1 MHLLLVYSS
10 QMHAIAA
17 YTHVR
22 THTRTYLSSSGFGTS
37 LEMDLGSRDL
47 RPRPACCV
55 ETSKQKMESANTEA
69 DQVSEAA
76 KEFAVL
82 ARELQENLTKAEAKN
97 ESLLEAIES
106 SESKSTAGQT
116 SDAPLL
122 RNLRARL
129 AAAHAPNA
137 ALRRE
142 LGRFMGLFE
151 RRFKDLDR
159 MTKEYS
165 KLLLELKVEK
175 RHFEEDKEDVQKRKR
190 AFEKE
195 REEWREKLE
204 DARTEIQE
212 QNDRLAVLADQLSGA
227 KVALDSQTR
236 DLASRRL
243 AFEEEKLE
251 RDDREFTALDTEAEE
266 LRQRLREQIVRNSK
280 LEDSLLQAELAL
292 HQKVES
298 VMSLSATK
306 ERLQRDLMQ
315 SRQACS
321 KALRQFEKRTNE
333 GMMPCAALTCAY
345 CYAHLHKHVLCRE
358 VLGSTQCSPSPTV
371 FEGVVAI

>member
-1 MHLLLVYSS
+1 MASV
-10 QMHAIAA
+10 
-17 YTHVR
+17 
-22 THTRTYLSSSGFGTS
+22 
-37 LEMDLGSRDL
+37 
-47 RPRPACCV
+47 
-55 ETSKQKMESANTEA
+55 TEA

-82 ARELQENLTKAEAKN
+82 ARELQENLTKAETKN
-97 ESLLEAIES
+97 EALLEAIES
-106 SESKSTAGQT
+106 SESKSAADQS
-116 SDAPLL
+116 SDAPFL

-151 RRFKDLDR
+151 RRFKELDR

-165 KLLLELKVEK
+165 KLLLDLKVEK
-175 RHFEEDKEDVQKRKR
+175 RHFEVDKEDVQKRKR

-195 REEWREKLE
+195 REGWREKLE

-227 KVALDSQTR
+227 KFALDSQTR
-236 DLASRRL
+236 ELASRRL
-243 AFEEEKLE
+243 AFEEEKLAK
-251 RDDREFTALDTEAEE
+251 DDREFTALDTEAEE

-280 LEDSLLQAELAL
+280 LEDRLLQADLAL
-292 HQKVES
+292 HQRGEAVG
-298 VMSLSATK
+298 SLTSTK

-315 SRQACS
+315 SRQSCS
-321 KALRQFEKRTNE
+321 KAVRQFEKRTNE
-333 GMMPCAALTCAY
+333 GM
-345 CYAHLHKHVLCRE
+345 YACVDLC
-358 VLGSTQCSPSPTV
+358 L
-371 FEGVVAI
+371 

>member
-1 MHLLLVYSS
+1 
-10 QMHAIAA
+10 
-17 YTHVR
+17 
-22 THTRTYLSSSGFGTS
+22 
-37 LEMDLGSRDL
+37 
-47 RPRPACCV
+47 
-55 ETSKQKMESANTEA
+55 MESAGEA
-69 DQVSEAA
+69 AQVSEAA

-82 ARELQENLTKAEAKN
+82 ARELQKNLAKAEAKN

-106 SESKSTAGQT
+106 SEAKSTGEA
-116 SDAPLL
+116 SDAPFL

-142 LGRFMGLFE
+142 LSRFMGLFE
-151 RRFKDLDR
+151 RQFKDLDR
-159 MTKEYS
+159 MTTEYT

-175 RHFEEDKEDVQKRKR
+175 THFEEDKEDMQKRKS
-190 AFEKE
+190 AFAKE

-251 RDDREFTALDTEAEE
+251 RDTREFTALDSEAEE

-280 LEDSLLQAELAL
+280 LEDSLLRTELAL
-292 HQKVES
+292 HQKGES
-298 VMSLSATK
+298 VSSLSATK

-315 SRQACS
+315 SRQSCS
-321 KALRQFEKRTNE
+321 KAMKQFEKRTNE
-333 GMMPCAALTCAY
+333 GMIECYKGQRSIFNVDIIFNSIELRCTVPHLALGLTWGQV
-345 CYAHLHKHVLCRE
+345 KHYTAKARKVYTYTRE
-358 VLGSTQCSPSPTV
+358 SNQ
-371 FEGVVAI
+371 

>member
-1 MHLLLVYSS
+1 M
-10 QMHAIAA
+10 
-17 YTHVR
+17 
-22 THTRTYLSSSGFGTS
+22 
-37 LEMDLGSRDL
+37 E
-47 RPRPACCV
+47 PA
-55 ETSKQKMESANTEA
+55 SEA
-69 DQVSEAA
+69 EQVSEAA

-82 ARELQENLTKAEAKN
+82 ARELQENLTKAETKN

-106 SESKSTAGQT
+106 SEAKSTGQ
-116 SDAPLL
+116 SSEAPFV

-142 LGRFMGLFE
+142 LSRFMGLFE

-159 MTKEYS
+159 MTTEYS

-175 RHFEEDKEDVQKRKR
+175 RHFEEDKEDMQKRKR

-236 DLASRRL
+236 DLASRRV

-251 RDDREFTALDTEAEE
+251 RDGRDFTALDTEAEE

-280 LEDSLLQAELAL
+280 LEDSLLRAELAL
-292 HQKVES
+292 HQKGEVVS
-298 VMSLSATK
+298 SLSATK

-315 SRQACS
+315 SRQSCS
-321 KALRQFEKRTNE
+321 KAMKQFEKRTNE
-333 GMMPCAALTCAY
+333 GI
-345 CYAHLHKHVLCRE
+345 V
-358 VLGSTQCSPSPTV
+358 
-371 FEGVVAI
+371 